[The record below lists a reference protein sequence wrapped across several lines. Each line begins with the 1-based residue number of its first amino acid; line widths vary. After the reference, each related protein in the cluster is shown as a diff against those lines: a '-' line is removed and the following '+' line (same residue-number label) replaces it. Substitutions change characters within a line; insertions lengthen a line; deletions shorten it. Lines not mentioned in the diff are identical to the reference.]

1 MIVISPLVFPQIP
14 PFFHLDFVQQTIK
27 LLLTDGIN
35 IKDFFGWKL
44 QMVSHRNKLWDKII
58 GKSETKH
65 STVPAHLKTATI
77 KITVISK
84 GDKV

>member
-1 MIVISPLVFPQIP
+1 
-14 PFFHLDFVQQTIK
+14 
-27 LLLTDGIN
+27 
-35 IKDFFGWKL
+35 
-44 QMVSHRNKLWDKII
+44 MVSHRNKLWDKIT